1 MNVRRCPSISRRS
14 ARRKFQQQFYF
25 LLVAFV
31 MGLIACVPSI
41 EHNPELAGKRAVEFA
56 QVALVRRDSE
66 KAYLLLADK
75 TKGYVPLAN
84 FKETLARL
92 YPAARPIRVKATEY
106 EPMPGEK
113 AIYIYIIAET
123 AGEQL
128 QYTLTMEGT
137 AATDYK
143 VSKITRGGSSYLPST
158 SGKKKFKEPIIAF

>member
-1 MNVRRCPSISRRS
+1 MNVRRYSSISRCS
-14 ARRKFQQQFYF
+14 ARRKFPQQFYF
-25 LLVAFV
+25 LFV
-31 MGLIACVPSI
+31 TFVVGLIACVPSI

-84 FKETLARL
+84 FKETLVRL
-92 YPAARPIRVKATEY
+92 YPGARPIGVKATDY

-128 QYTLTMEGT
+128 HYTLTMEGT
-137 AATDYK
+137 ATTDYK
-143 VSKITRGGSSYLPST
+143 VSKISRGSSSYLPST
-158 SGKKKFKEPIIAF
+158 SEKKRFNEPIIAS